1 MSEIDGIG
9 PDAETY
15 VNEHGGKQ
23 SDSPYRFDLIPERAL
38 FEVARVFKE
47 GAEKYGEDN
56 WHKIPVHSQL
66 NHALQHQYAH
76 LAGDTQDEHLIHAAC
91 RALMALEV
99 YLMEQEEQG

>member
-1 MSEIDGIG
+1 MPEIDGVG
-9 PDAETY
+9 ADAPVYE
-15 VNEHGGKQ
+15 NEHGGKQ

-56 WHKIPVHSQL
+56 WLKIPVNSQL

-76 LAGDTQDEHLIHAAC
+76 LAGDEQDEHLIHAAC
-91 RALMALEV
+91 RGLMALEV
-99 YLMEQEEQG
+99 YLRKQEKDE